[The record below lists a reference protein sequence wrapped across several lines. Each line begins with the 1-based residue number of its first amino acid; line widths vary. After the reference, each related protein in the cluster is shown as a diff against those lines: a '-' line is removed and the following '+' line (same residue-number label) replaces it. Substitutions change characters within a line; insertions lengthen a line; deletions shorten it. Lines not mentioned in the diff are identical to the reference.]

1 MMSFDDM
8 VKTIL
13 ERGKVSRDELMS
25 KIRQKQEELS
35 GFITSEGAAI
45 IVGRELGVEFGRKE
59 PEVRELTIDDLTFLS
74 FLRLYGMIRPSS
86 RNSVSFESTSAHQT
100 AELGGGKPLFD
111 TANLYFNTALVRF
124 KPL

>member
-59 PEVRELTIDDLTFLS
+59 PEVRELTIDDLTFPSL
-74 FLRLYGMIRPSS
+74 LRL
-86 RNSVSFESTSAHQT
+86 
-100 AELGGGKPLFD
+100 
-111 TANLYFNTALVRF
+111 
-124 KPL
+124 

>member
-25 KIRQKQEELS
+25 KIRQKQDELS

-59 PEVRELTIDDLTFLS
+59 PEVRELTIDDLTFPS
-74 FLRLYGMIRPSS
+74 FLRL
-86 RNSVSFESTSAHQT
+86 
-100 AELGGGKPLFD
+100 
-111 TANLYFNTALVRF
+111 
-124 KPL
+124 

>member
-25 KIRQKQEELS
+25 KIRQKQDELS

-45 IVGRELGVEFGRKE
+45 IVGRELGV
-59 PEVRELTIDDLTFLS
+59 DTFCTYLPV
-74 FLRLYGMIRPSS
+74 FPARIEIPNNRG
-86 RNSVSFESTSAHQT
+86 
-100 AELGGGKPLFD
+100 
-111 TANLYFNTALVRF
+111 
-124 KPL
+124 